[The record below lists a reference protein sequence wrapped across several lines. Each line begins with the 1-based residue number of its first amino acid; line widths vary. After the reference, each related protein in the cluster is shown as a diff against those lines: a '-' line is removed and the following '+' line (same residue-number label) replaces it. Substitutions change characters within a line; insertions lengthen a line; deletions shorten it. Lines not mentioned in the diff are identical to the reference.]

1 MTPKENELIN
11 ARMKKHNF
19 NNFNTYARYMFLAC
33 EVITIDHSELL
44 KLKTEINKIGTNINQ
59 IAKYINTNEEVSFE
73 NYKTLQESLSE
84 IKKLLND
91 NFNKEITQI
100 EKYLKEREG

>member
-1 MTPKENELIN
+1 MTPKENKLIN

-19 NNFNTYARYMFLAC
+19 NNFNTYARYMLLAG
-33 EVITIDHSELL
+33 EVITIDYSELINL
-44 KLKTEINKIGTNINQ
+44 KIEINRIGTNINQ
-59 IAKYINTNEEVSFE
+59 IAKHINTNEEISFE